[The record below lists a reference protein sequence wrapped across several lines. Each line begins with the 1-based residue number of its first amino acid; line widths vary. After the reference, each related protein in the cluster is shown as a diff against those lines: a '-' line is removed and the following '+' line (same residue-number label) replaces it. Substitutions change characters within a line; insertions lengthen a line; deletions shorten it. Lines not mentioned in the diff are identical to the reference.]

1 VEDEPHR
8 DSWPRD
14 GDGENDRED
23 TDVCDIIILVVGRIV
38 GDDGDDGEDG
48 DGIENDV
55 EEDNIGDF
63 RESVSAPV
71 LEGEYLW

>member
-1 VEDEPHR
+1 MEDESHR

-23 TDVCDIIILVVGRIV
+23 FCDIIRIV
-38 GDDGDDGEDG
+38 GDDGEDG

-55 EEDNIGDF
+55 EEDNIGAF